1 MLSLLVLVYV
11 LFTGKVSGETE
22 GRLGTWF
29 YKIGTVSRSPEATCI
44 TWFLRNLNYHSV
56 RQLFFSKLP
65 QCPCSHRDVWQKTR
79 YLWVRARVD
88 NIRKFECYRMNRAS
102 SNRFY
107 PVGKECC
114 YSLDSADT
122 NYKQLIISPPNA
134 GSALAYNPSY
144 MHLRGYYQME
154 DKLAH
159 DTCCDI
165 HLSDTAHCN
174 LYYMLRPVGSCRAD
188 YPFTFTWI
196 FGDPHIITPDER
208 EYTFN
213 GWGEYTLITLN
224 SGDSDFVL
232 QGRTSPTE
240 RETDGSL
247 AKATVFRAFG
257 AEENGTRV
265 FVQLDPNT
273 NNSLIIYGD
282 GTDYTRRFQE
292 EGDDFLVDEDHF
304 TLMRDNGSLAVI
316 FPSEIV
322 FSVSIGW
329 KSLVLGVFVPEK
341 FRNQT
346 RGLLGNYNTIKTDDF
361 VLPDGTVLNDTLTDR
376 QIHYQFGNAWSVTE
390 ANSVLR
396 YGPKEGYSDYAH
408 SEFTPIFFEE
418 ISASD
423 KQAAENVCG
432 AADRACIYDF
442 VVSGSEGFALKT
454 KECRK
459 EALEENAASQNRLPT
474 LEVPDNVTVTVNV
487 PKTFRVSAYDPGDTV
502 TYKLTNDGN
511 GSIQIIETTGNI
523 TVTVNS
529 NTPVTLKVFAV
540 DSSEAQSVVYTIP
553 LIVCFGC
560 SSHGQCDFT
569 RVQPAVGNLNFQH
582 AACDCSTGW
591 AGANCSK
598 DYDACSSSPCHPMQ
612 TCTDQTP
619 AQQASSS
626 VGYTCSVCPAG
637 YKSPAGQANLCL
649 DVDECADDALNAC
662 EVTCNNTAGSY
673 QCSCPDGYRLTS
685 NLRSCV
691 DVNECVEKSH
701 NCKHICNNTDS
712 GYSCLCEEGFDL
724 ESSGECV
731 QSTATQNI
739 CSNSGCSQGCKAV
752 EGPTTSSMVASC
764 FCRSGYDLDPTNKKT
779 CTDHDECKD
788 NLCSHKCSNSQGGF
802 TCSCYNGFQL
812 NSDQRTCSP
821 CPSLQ
826 YGSECAHTCL
836 CNGRGLD
843 CHSVTGCV
851 CKEGWTGSQCQDD
864 VNECEENPDVCG
876 EVQVCTNTN
885 GSYTC
890 ACQDGYS
897 IDDDGVCQ
905 DVNECSNNTACGAHQ
920 VCRNVPGTFQCPC
933 FSGYMNDKGTC
944 KDIDECSLGS
954 DNCQQKCVNVVG
966 SYNCECNY
974 YGYRLNTDRA
984 TCSQVYEPCAEV
996 ENLSCD
1002 HGCTQDDTDIAVCFC
1017 RSGYTLNSDKQTCQD
1032 VNECQDVSK
1041 KCSHTCINTAG
1052 GFTCS
1057 CPSGMVLA
1065 NDGKTCVSCPAGTYG
1080 ADCSMN
1086 CSCGVGTSRC
1096 DAVTG
1101 CLCKTGW
1108 TGDKC
1113 QHDVNECD
1121 LNSTRQLCE
1130 VSGAECVNLKGGY
1143 KCRCPTGYT
1152 EDNSGVCQ
1160 DIDECET
1167 SPCRQV
1173 CENSAGSYRCLCDAG
1188 FTLNSTTGECTSRL
1202 GTWFYKIGTVSRSPE
1217 ATCITWFLRNLNYH
1231 SVRQLFFS
1239 KLPQCPCSHRD
1250 VWQKTRYLWVRARV
1264 DNIRKFECYRI
1275 NRASSNRFYPVG
1287 KECCYSLDSA
1297 DPNYKQLIISP
1308 PNAGS
1313 ALAYNPSYMHLRGYY
1328 QMEDKL
1334 AHDTC
1339 CDIHLSDTAH
1349 CNFYYML
1356 RPVGSCR
1363 ADYPFTITW
1372 IFGDPHIITPDE
1384 REYTFNGW
1392 GEYTLITLNSGD
1404 SDFVLQGRTSP
1415 AERETDGSPA
1425 KATVFRAFGA
1435 EENGTRV
1442 FVQLDPNTN
1451 NSLIIYGDGTDYTRR
1466 FQEEGDDFLVDEDHF
1481 TLMRDN
1487 GSLAVIFPSEIVFS
1501 VSIGWKSLVLGVF
1514 VPEKFRNQTRGLL
1527 GNYNTIKTD
1536 DFVLPDGTVLSDTL
1550 TDRQIHYQFGNAW
1563 SVTEANSVLRYGPK
1577 EGYSDYAHSEFT
1589 PIFFEEISASDKQA
1603 AENVCGAADRA
1614 CIYDFVVSGSEGFA
1628 LKTKE
1633 CRKEAL
1639 EENAAS
1645 QNRLPTLEVPDNV
1658 TVTVNVPKTFRVS
1671 AYDPGDTVTYKL
1683 TNDGNG
1689 SIQIIETTGNITVT
1703 VNSNT
1708 PVTLKVFA
1716 VDSSEAQSVVYTIPL
1731 IVCFGCSSHGQC
1743 DFTRVQ
1749 PAVGNRNF
1757 LHAACD
1763 CSTAL
1768 PSDVAPA
1775 QPSDVASAQPSDVA
1789 PALPSDVA
1797 PALPSDVA
1805 PALPS
1810 DVAPALPSDVAPAL
1824 PADVAPAQPSDV
1836 ASAQPSDVAP
1846 ALPSDV
1852 SPALPS
1858 DVAPAQPSD
1867 VAPALP
1873 SDVAP
1878 ALPSDVAPALPFDAL
1893 SPSSNGNDSDTDHP

>member
-1 MLSLLVLVYV
+1 MTSERRNIIVVNAASVMSPQLLVL
-11 LFTGKVSGETE
+11 LSTPLLENAQSNTCFNTAFTS
-22 GRLGTWF
+22 
-29 YKIGTVSRSPEATCI
+29 I
-44 TWFLRNLNYHSV
+44 
-56 RQLFFSKLP
+56 
-65 QCPCSHRDVWQKTR
+65 
-79 YLWVRARVD
+79 
-88 NIRKFECYRMNRAS
+88 
-102 SNRFY
+102 
-107 PVGKECC
+107 
-114 YSLDSADT
+114 
-122 NYKQLIISPPNA
+122 
-134 GSALAYNPSY
+134 LA
-144 MHLRGYYQME
+144 
-154 DKLAH
+154 
-159 DTCCDI
+159 
-165 HLSDTAHCN
+165 
-174 LYYMLRPVGSCRAD
+174 
-188 YPFTFTWI
+188 WI

-240 RETDGSL
+240 RETDDSP

-826 YGSECAHTCL
+826 YGPECAHTCL

-920 VCRNVPGTFQCPC
+920 VCRNMPGTFQCPC

-944 KDIDECSLGS
+944 KDMDECSLGS

-966 SYNCECNY
+966 SYNCECY

-984 TCSQVYEPCAEV
+984 TCSQVSEPCAEV

-1188 FTLNSTTGECTSRL
+1188 FTLNSTNGECTR
-1202 GTWFYKIGTVSRSPE
+1202 
-1217 ATCITWFLRNLNYH
+1217 ATTC
-1231 SVRQLFFS
+1231 
-1239 KLPQCPCSHRD
+1239 
-1250 VWQKTRYLWVRARV
+1250 WQKTCDASNGGCYVN
-1264 DNIRKFECYRI
+1264 DNGLETCSCNTGYTLGPDGVTCSLNEQCNCSVVI
-1275 NRASSNRFYPVG
+1275 SNRCESETDHDCSGIPNTRCEKSEGNYSCVCRKGYKEDSTRACVALTRLGFTVKVNVNIPVTNLTQEPSRSKIK
-1287 KECCYSLDSA
+1287 KEGQKRLKTMLKDYRTNLLA
-1297 DPNYKQLIISP
+1297 ISIH
-1308 PNAGS
+1308 NMRAGS
-1313 ALAYNPSYMHLRGYY
+1313 VIADVDVDVPS
-1328 QMEDKL
+1328 
-1334 AHDTC
+1334 
-1339 CDIHLSDTAH
+1339 
-1349 CNFYYML
+1349 
-1356 RPVGSCR
+1356 
-1363 ADYPFTITW
+1363 
-1372 IFGDPHIITPDE
+1372 
-1384 REYTFNGW
+1384 
-1392 GEYTLITLNSGD
+1392 
-1404 SDFVLQGRTSP
+1404 
-1415 AERETDGSPA
+1415 
-1425 KATVFRAFGA
+1425 
-1435 EENGTRV
+1435 
-1442 FVQLDPNTN
+1442 
-1451 NSLIIYGDGTDYTRR
+1451 
-1466 FQEEGDDFLVDEDHF
+1466 
-1481 TLMRDN
+1481 
-1487 GSLAVIFPSEIVFS
+1487 
-1501 VSIGWKSLVLGVF
+1501 KSA
-1514 VPEKFRNQTRGLL
+1514 Q
-1527 GNYNTIKTD
+1527 
-1536 DFVLPDGTVLSDTL
+1536 
-1550 TDRQIHYQFGNAW
+1550 
-1563 SVTEANSVLRYGPK
+1563 
-1577 EGYSDYAHSEFT
+1577 
-1589 PIFFEEISASDKQA
+1589 ISASYLAVALVNITGQSTTLAGQTGTVGITVDGM
-1603 AENVCGAADRA
+1603 EILFNMTYCDVFSRNVTC
-1614 CIYDFVVSGSEGFA
+1614 
-1628 LKTKE
+1628 
-1633 CRKEAL
+1633 
-1639 EENAAS
+1639 EEN
-1645 QNRLPTLEVPDNV
+1645 
-1658 TVTVNVPKTFRVS
+1658 
-1671 AYDPGDTVTYKL
+1671 
-1683 TNDGNG
+1683 
-1689 SIQIIETTGNITVT
+1689 
-1703 VNSNT
+1703 
-1708 PVTLKVFA
+1708 
-1716 VDSSEAQSVVYTIPL
+1716 
-1731 IVCFGCSSHGQC
+1731 
-1743 DFTRVQ
+1743 
-1749 PAVGNRNF
+1749 
-1757 LHAACD
+1757 
-1763 CSTAL
+1763 
-1768 PSDVAPA
+1768 
-1775 QPSDVASAQPSDVA
+1775 
-1789 PALPSDVA
+1789 
-1797 PALPSDVA
+1797 
-1805 PALPS
+1805 
-1810 DVAPALPSDVAPAL
+1810 
-1824 PADVAPAQPSDV
+1824 
-1836 ASAQPSDVAP
+1836 
-1846 ALPSDV
+1846 
-1852 SPALPS
+1852 
-1858 DVAPAQPSD
+1858 
-1867 VAPALP
+1867 
-1873 SDVAP
+1873 
-1878 ALPSDVAPALPFDAL
+1878 
-1893 SPSSNGNDSDTDHP
+1893 